1 MGWLLLKDTVN
12 SCVEYRVTGLAAEA
26 AFFVLLSLPPLM
38 LGLVGALGYVDTV
51 VGLDTIDH
59 IRQNILTASSTVLS
73 DKGVNQLVKPLV
85 DDVFH
90 RRRPD
95 LISIGFLIA
104 LWSGSRAVNVFVD
117 TITIMYGLEGRRGI
131 VRTRLMSL
139 ALYVV
144 ALILGA
150 AVLPVVVAGPDAV
163 VGLMPGGTVA
173 VRVLYWPAVL
183 LASIA
188 FLTTLYHVSVPVRSP
203 WYEDV
208 PGALIALLMWVLGSF
223 VLRIYL
229 THTVEGPTIY
239 GSLAAPVA
247 VLLWIGVSAF
257 AVLVGAAVNA
267 AVDRVW
273 PSLNT
278 AAAREENARLRE
290 AAAAEV
296 VAAAE
301 ARRAARAAG
310 YDEAGP
316 EDPPAEYP
324 ERWAEFLPPSDVR
337 ARLRPRRPGAPV
349 PIQPSADREPGM
361 PPARPGGPPGAPG
374 APPVAPPVYPPRPP
388 GGAAPWNGDGQG
400 R

>member
-1 MGWLLLKDTVN
+1 MAWLLLKDTIN
-12 SCVEYRVTGLAAEA
+12 SCMEYRVTGLAAEA
-26 AFFVLLSLPPLM
+26 AFFVLLSLPPLL

-51 VGLDTIDH
+51 IGLDTIDH
-59 IRQNILTASSTVLS
+59 IRHNILRASSTVLS

-90 RRRPD
+90 GRRPD
-95 LISIGFLIA
+95 LISLGFVIA

-150 AVLPVVVAGPDAV
+150 AVLPLVVVGPSAV
-163 VGLMPGGTVA
+163 TDVLPGGAGLMNI
-173 VRVLYWPAVL
+173 LYWPFVL
-183 LASIA
+183 LASVA
-188 FLTTLYHVSVPVRSP
+188 FLTTLYHVSVPVRAP

-208 PGALIALLMWVLGSF
+208 PGALVALLMWVIGSF

-229 THTVEGPTIY
+229 THAVEGPTIY

-267 AVDRVW
+267 AADRVW
-273 PSLNT
+273 PSLAT
-278 AAAREENARLRE
+278 AAAREENARRRE
-290 AAAAEV
+290 AAAADV
-296 VAAAE
+296 VARAA
-301 ARRAARAAG
+301 ARRARQAFG
-310 YDEAGP
+310 DEDA
-316 EDPPAEYP
+316 PPAEYP
-324 ERWAEFLPPSDVR
+324 ERWADFLPHADVR
-337 ARLRPRRPGAPV
+337 SRLRPRRDQV
-349 PIQPSADREPGM
+349 PPPSA
-361 PPARPGGPPGAPG
+361 
-374 APPVAPPVYPPRPP
+374 PPRPSSP
-388 GGAAPWNGDGQG
+388 
-400 R
+400 